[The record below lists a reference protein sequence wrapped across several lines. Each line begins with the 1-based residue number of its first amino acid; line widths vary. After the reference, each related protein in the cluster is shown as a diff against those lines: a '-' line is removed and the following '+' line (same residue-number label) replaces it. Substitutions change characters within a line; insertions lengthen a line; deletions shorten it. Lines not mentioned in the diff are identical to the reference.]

1 MGERFVHY
9 HGAMTSIAPYLWAAL
24 AAFLIAVPGL
34 LMLFSAG
41 NGRAHPW
48 SPRRLHLMRRFFGLV
63 LVLLALAIALLAFSI
78 QRYLQLFED
87 RPVAALELVREAP
100 QQFRARLTLVG
111 EGGTVDRVREF
122 TLQGDAW
129 LLDARVLRWQL
140 PAALAGV
147 PSLYRL
153 ERLSGRYDDI
163 EQERQRERSVY
174 DVQDDVPLD
183 LFSLKQQFSRWLPF
197 VDARYGSATWMPMID
212 GARYLILFNDR
223 GGLLARP
230 ADAHTADLLRG
241 TGFGLP

>member
-1 MGERFVHY
+1 MDY
-9 HGAMTSIAPYLWAAL
+9 HGFMMSTAPYLWAAL
-24 AAFLIAVPGL
+24 AAFLIAVPGM
-34 LMLFSAG
+34 LMLFGSG

-48 SPRRLHLMRRFFGLV
+48 SPRRLHLIRRFFGLV
-63 LVLLALAIALLAFSI
+63 LALLALAVGLLAFSI
-78 QRYLQLFED
+78 QRYLQLFQD

-111 EGGTVDRVREF
+111 EGGAVDSVREF
-122 TLQGDAW
+122 TLRGDAW
-129 LLDARVLRWQL
+129 MLDARVLRWQL

-163 EQERQRERSVY
+163 AQEREGERTVY
-174 DVQDDVPLD
+174 DVQSDVPLD

-197 VDARYGSATWMPMID
+197 VDARYGSATWMPMLD
-212 GARYLILFNDR
+212 GARYFVLFNDR

-230 ADAHTADLLRG
+230 ADAHTAALLNAQPG
-241 TGFGLP
+241 WAQP